1 MKCETCRMWI
11 VWGIVLSITI
21 AGFVVAYLFVPPPP
35 PKELSIATGRVGGGY
50 HTFALE
56 YQKLLKQE
64 GIDLHIIPTAGSI
77 EVLNLLET
85 GKVSIGFVQGG
96 TAGNAPKE
104 NLSSLA
110 SVFYEPV
117 WVFHRKDQVIT
128 YLHDLKGKRI
138 AIGEKGSGTRPL
150 ALRLLEANDMNE
162 TNTTL
167 VEVSSKESA
176 SQLVAGNVD
185 AAFFVTSPTAS
196 LISELLENPDIEL
209 LSFKRHLAYSSRY
222 NFLTSITIGEG
233 LVSLENNIPEN
244 DKTLLAA
251 TASIVARNDTHPALI
266 RLLLKQ
272 IVRVHK
278 QGGILEKK
286 GEFPS
291 DNHVEIPMSP
301 AASRYLEVG
310 PSWLENVFPFWLAS
324 MVDRLKIL
332 LIPLL
337 TLMIPLLKG
346 AFPIYRWRIR
356 SQIYRWYRTLRAADL
371 KMSCCNETEIKD
383 EINKI
388 KGLRDEI
395 VRQVS
400 VPLPYMGEFYTLRV
414 HINLVL
420 QRLEEQLKNLR
431 Q

>member
-1 MKCETCRMWI
+1 MKCEACRIWI
-11 VWGIVLSITI
+11 IWGIVFSITI
-21 AGFVVAYLFVPPPP
+21 AGFFIAYLFVPPPP
-35 PKELSIATGRVGGGY
+35 PKEVSIATGRVGGGY

-64 GIDLHIIPTAGSI
+64 GIELKITPTAGSI

-85 GKVSIGFVQGG
+85 GKVSVGFVQGG
-96 TAGNAPKE
+96 TAQNVSKE
-104 NLSSLA
+104 ELSSLA

-117 WVFHRKDQVIT
+117 WVFHRKEQPII
-128 YLHDLKGKRI
+128 YLQELKGKRI

-150 ALRLLEANDMNE
+150 ALRLLEANDIKAE
-162 TNTTL
+162 NTTF
-167 VEVSSKESA
+167 VEVSSKEGA
-176 SQLVAGNVD
+176 KQLIAGDID
-185 AAFFVTSPTAS
+185 AAFFVTSPMAS
-196 LISELLENPDIEL
+196 LISELLENPEIEL

-233 LVSLENNIPEN
+233 LVSLENNIPDE
-244 DKTLLAA
+244 DKILLAA
-251 TASIVARNDTHPALI
+251 TASIVARNDTHPALV

-272 IVRVHK
+272 IVKTHK
-278 QGGILEKK
+278 DGGILEKK
-286 GEFPS
+286 NEFPS
-291 DNHVEIPMSP
+291 DHHVEIPMSVE
-301 AASRYLEVG
+301 ASRYLEKG
-310 PSWLENVFPFWLAS
+310 PSWVENVFPFWLAS

-337 TLMIPLLKG
+337 TLMIPLFKS

-356 SQIYRWYRTLRAADL
+356 SQIYRWYKTLREADL
-371 KMSCCNETEIKD
+371 TMSCCDINQIETEIA
-383 EINKI
+383 KI
-388 KGLRDEI
+388 TELRDEI

-420 QRLEEQLKNLR
+420 NRLEEQRKCL
-431 Q
+431 QP